1 MEGRIE
7 MTKRKMYLKMILSS
21 FIRRKSRMVVAL
33 LAVIIGATIMSGLI
47 TIYFDI
53 PRQLGKEFRS
63 YGANFICLPNEGKIS
78 EEEYNKFIMQR
89 TEKRY

>member
-47 TIYFDI
+47 TIDLMVPTLYAFLMKG
-53 PRQLGKEFRS
+53 RLV
-63 YGANFICLPNEGKIS
+63 
-78 EEEYNKFIMQR
+78 
-89 TEKRY
+89 KRNIINLKNL